1 VFRVLPKH
9 FTVSVTCSSVVA
21 CMLDSRNTVVVL
33 IDVQERL
40 AKVIPNIDS
49 IIVNTRLLA
58 SYALSDGIPVIV
70 TKQVKL
76 GEIVPELRDLLE
88 GRAHV
93 VEKKTFSCFGSK
105 DFVST
110 LEKLERKTLV
120 VAGLETHICVLQTV
134 YDALERGYDV
144 VVAVDA
150 IGSQLASDHEY
161 GVRAIEKLG
170 AVLLPAESIVYWLLK
185 SAEHPKF
192 KEALEEV
199 KKRRKAL
206 SK

>member
-1 VFRVLPKH
+1 
-9 FTVSVTCSSVVA
+9 VVGV
-21 CMLDSRNTVVVL
+21 LDSRNTVVVL
-33 IDVQERL
+33 IDFQEKL

-49 IIVNTRLLA
+49 ILVNTRLLA
-58 SYALSDGIPVIV
+58 SYALSEGVPVIV

-76 GEIVPELRDLLE
+76 GEIVSELRGLLE
-88 GRAHV
+88 GRAYI

-105 DFVST
+105 EFVSI
-110 LEKLERKTLV
+110 LEKLERKTLAI
-120 VAGLETHICVLQTV
+120 AGLETHICVIQTV

-185 SAEHPKF
+185 SAEHPRF

-206 SK
+206 LK

>member
-1 VFRVLPKH
+1 
-9 FTVSVTCSSVVA
+9 
-21 CMLDSRNTVVVL
+21 MLDSRSTVVVF

-40 AKVIPNIDS
+40 AKVIPNIGS
-49 IIVNTRLLA
+49 ILANSRLLA
-58 SYALSDGIPVIV
+58 SFALGEGVPVIA

-76 GEIVPELRDLLE
+76 GEIVSELRDLLE
-88 GRAHV
+88 GRAYI

-105 DFVST
+105 EFVST

-150 IGSQLASDHEY
+150 VGSQLASDHEY
-161 GVRAIEKLG
+161 GVHAIEKLG
-170 AVLLPAESIVYWLLK
+170 AILLPAESIVYWLLK
-185 SAEHPKF
+185 SAEHPRF
-192 KEALEEV
+192 REALEEV
-199 KKRRKAL
+199 KKRRKTL
-206 SK
+206 LDKTKHP

>member
-1 VFRVLPKH
+1 
-9 FTVSVTCSSVVA
+9 
-21 CMLDSRNTVVVL
+21 MDSRSTVVVF

-40 AKVIPNIDS
+40 AKVIPNIGS
-49 IIVNTRLLA
+49 ILVNSRLLA
-58 SYALSDGIPVIV
+58 SFALGEGVPVIA

-76 GEIVPELRDLLE
+76 GEIVSELRDLLE
-88 GRAHV
+88 GRAYI

-105 DFVST
+105 EFVST

-150 IGSQLASDHEY
+150 VGSQLASDHEY

-170 AVLLPAESIVYWLLK
+170 AILLPAESIVYWLLK
-185 SAEHPKF
+185 SAEHPRF
-192 KEALEEV
+192 REALEEV
-199 KKRRKAL
+199 KKRRKTL
-206 SK
+206 LDKTKHP